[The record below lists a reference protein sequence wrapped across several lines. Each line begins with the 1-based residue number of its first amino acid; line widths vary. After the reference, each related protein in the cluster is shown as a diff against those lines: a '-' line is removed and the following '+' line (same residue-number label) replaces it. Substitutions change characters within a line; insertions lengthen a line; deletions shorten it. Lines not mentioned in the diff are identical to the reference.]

1 MNVWSRALVACA
13 LLASG
18 TGAAAQDG
26 PFPYPPSLPGAAE
39 HAYKTV
45 DGVVL
50 RLWVFQP
57 NGHKPSDVRPAAV
70 FFFGGGW
77 RTGSPAQFERQ
88 AKALRE
94 RGMVGIVADYRVSTR
109 HGTRPWHAV
118 ADAQDAIRWVRAHAA
133 ELGVDAERV
142 AAAGGSAG
150 GHLAAATATLTDL
163 EGAEGAP
170 VRPDALILF
179 NPAVVMAPVEGVFR
193 PNEAL
198 AQRFARP
205 LETLSPY
212 HHLAAGHPPT
222 LVLHGSGDTVVPADT
237 AVAYCDRI
245 ASLGGDCEIVLYG
258 GAPHGFFNREP
269 YFDRTL
275 EQMLGFLG
283 RLGWLGALR

>member
-1 MNVWSRALVACA
+1 MNGFCRLLVISA
-13 LLASG
+13 LLGIDIVAS
-18 TGAAAQDG
+18 AQNVA
-26 PFPYPPSLPGAAE
+26 FPYPPTLPEARE

-45 DGVVL
+45 GDTVL
-50 RLWVFQP
+50 KLWVFEP
-57 NGHKPSDVRPAAV
+57 NGHNASDRRPAAL

-88 AKALRE
+88 ANALRE

-118 ADAQDAIRWVRAHAA
+118 ADAHDAMRWVRAHAA
-133 ELGVDAERV
+133 ELGVDETRI

-150 GHLAAATATLTDL
+150 GHLAAATASLQHP
-163 EGAEGAP
+163 EAGEGAP
-170 VRPDALILF
+170 DRPDALILF
-179 NPAVVMAPVEGVFR
+179 NPAVVMAPVEGVFQ

-212 HHLAAGHPPT
+212 HHLAGGHPPT

-269 YFDRTL
+269 HFDRTL
-275 EQMLGFLG
+275 RQMLGFLA
-283 RLGWLGALR
+283 RIGWL

>member
-1 MNVWSRALVACA
+1 MNVWSRAFVACA

-18 TGAAAQDG
+18 TGAVAQDG

-94 RGMVGIVADYRVSTR
+94 RGMLGIVADYRVSTR

-118 ADAQDAIRWVRAHAA
+118 ADAQDAISWVRAHAV
-133 ELGVDAERV
+133 ELGIDHGRI

-150 GHLAAATATLTDL
+150 GHLAAATASL
-163 EGAEGAP
+163 EHPEAGEGAP
-170 VRPDALILF
+170 DRPDALILF
-179 NPAVVMAPVEGVFR
+179 NPAVVLAGVEGR
-193 PNEAL
+193 PQPSDEL
-198 AQRFARP
+198 ARRFARP
-205 LETLSPY
+205 LESMSPY
-212 HHLAAGHPPT
+212 HHVAAGHPPT
-222 LVLHGSGDTVVPADT
+222 LILHGTDDTVVPADS
-237 AVAYCDRI
+237 AIAYCDRI

-258 GAPHGFFNREP
+258 GAPHGFFNRDPHFE
-269 YFDRTL
+269 RTL
-275 EQMLGFLG
+275 EQMLRFLA
-283 RLGWLGALR
+283 RIGWL